1 MKNQWILLTVTIFTL
16 ILSGFLFY
24 SGLRAEVSQS
34 LFPGTSA
41 SPTAFVVSPSPASLD
56 SEEVLGESSEG
67 TPSAAQTS
75 SDTAKVT
82 KVVDGDTIEIEF
94 GGEKFKL
101 RYIGVNTPETVDPR
115 RKVECF
121 GKEASNEN
129 KRLLEGAEVIL
140 EKDVSET
147 DKFGRL
153 LRYVY
158 LRLDDGGLLFVNDYL
173 VRQGYAYAS
182 DYPPDIKYSGRFHQA
197 ETEAREANRGLWGKC
212 GAS

>member
-1 MKNQWILLTVTIFTL
+1 MRNQWILLSITVLTL
-16 ILSGFLFY
+16 SLSGFLFY
-24 SGLRAEVSQS
+24 SGLKSEVSHTF
-34 LFPGTSA
+34 FPSA
-41 SPTAFVVSPSPASLD
+41 SSTPSSFVVSPAPASAD
-56 SEEVLGESSEG
+56 SEEVLGESSIG
-67 TPSAAQTS
+67 TPSAQTS
-75 SDTAKVT
+75 GDTAKVT
-82 KVVDGDTIEIEF
+82 KVIDGDTIEIEF

-129 KRLLEGAEVIL
+129 KRLLQGAEVIL

-158 LRLDDGGLLFVNDYL
+158 LKLDDGGLLFVNDYL

-197 ETEAREANRGLWGKC
+197 QSEAREGGRGLWGKC
-212 GAS
+212 QT